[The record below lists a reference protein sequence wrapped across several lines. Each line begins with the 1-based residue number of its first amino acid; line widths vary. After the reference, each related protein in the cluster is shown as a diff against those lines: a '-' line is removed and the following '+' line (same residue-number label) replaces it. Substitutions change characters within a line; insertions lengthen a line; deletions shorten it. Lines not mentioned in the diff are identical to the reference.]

1 MILSVYKEK
10 TGSGTSLKN
19 TLKEDSIMKKFD
31 IQVIREIVAVGVWFV
46 VLYGICSIINYMGY
60 VPAL

>member
-1 MILSVYKEK
+1 
-10 TGSGTSLKN
+10 
-19 TLKEDSIMKKFD
+19 MKKFD